1 MISITGSSIG
11 YKIID
16 GAPITTIIV
25 LFILSLILFILWQKE
40 KMKNKKV

>member
-16 GAPITTIIV
+16 GAPIATIIV